1 MIKIK
6 RYQEYV
12 IYDSMVDDLINSIE
26 SSINESDIDKP
37 NFKSVQDKIVKDLKL
52 NFRLVGIFGAG
63 IGAFYPI
70 VQKLMINTPNI
81 TVDSE
86 SVVLATMCAFTIIYL
101 EEVKSKNIKNLT
113 KYSKS
118 LLEELRLRGIG
129 DLTVKKVIKALKS
142 IQNIFRLIGKHIG
155 VVVSV
160 FVDMFS
166 YTSILIPIMNG
177 VLSIIGKYDL
187 NLDTIIQNFIGLGVG
202 IGTVIAKHGII
213 DILNRLK
220 LYIDKKKVIDE
231 IETPVIQKFGDK
243 TYGNKSD
250 AETNSEM
257 IKEQ

>member
-12 IYDSMVDDLINSIE
+12 IYDSMSLDLIRSIE
-26 SSINESDIDKP
+26 SSLNENIDS
-37 NFKSVQDKIVKDLKL
+37 NRFKSIQDKIIKDLKL
-52 NFRLVGIFGAG
+52 NFNLVGVFGAG

-70 VQKLMINTPNI
+70 VQKLMTNTPNI

-86 SVVLATMCAFTIIYL
+86 SVVLATICAFTIIYL
-101 EEVKSKNIKNLT
+101 EEKKTKDIQKLT
-113 KYSKS
+113 KDSKS
-118 LLEELRLRGIG
+118 MLEELRMRGIG
-129 DLTVKKVIKALKS
+129 DFTIKKVIKALQS
-142 IQNIFRLIGKHIG
+142 IKNIFDIIGKHIG
-155 VVVSV
+155 AVIAG

-166 YTSILIPIMNG
+166 YTSILIPVMNG
-177 VLSIIGKYDL
+177 ILSVIGKYDL

-213 DILNRLK
+213 DILDRLK
-220 LYIDKKKVIDE
+220 LYVNKKKVIDE

-243 TYGNKSD
+243 TYGNDSQED
-250 AETNSEM
+250 SSTEM